1 MKTRL
6 LVIGGLAAIVA
17 VFWYVMRT
25 GSKEPELEYRYA
37 PVVKGEIVRSI
48 TATGVLVALTTVD
61 VKSKAGGIVEQLV
74 VDEGSE
80 VKRGDL
86 IAIIDPRDTQA
97 SYSQAEADLRQATA
111 RAAQAKVNYD
121 LQIAGSKTSVE
132 DAQVALETARIRLA
146 RAQIEAERQPT
157 LTESNLTSAK
167 AQLDLA
173 KQDLDVYERVTAPQI
188 RRDVSGS
195 LARAQADFDAAEA
208 DYTRQQELLKRG
220 FVSEGTVERAKATLE
235 AARAS
240 YTSAS
245 QRSQTLDREITAE
258 MERLRLA
265 LRRAQATQDDAIA
278 QRSQV
283 DIARRNLEE
292 SRKAVQQAEI
302 NLQKMIDAQL
312 NNRIRQSEV
321 VAAEAGTV
329 RSKVALDNAKV
340 QLESTTVV
348 APRDGVVTMKYLE
361 EGTIIPPGTS
371 TFAQGTSIVQLS
383 DVSKLFMECLV
394 DEADISDVR
403 KGQQVRITTEAFPGR
418 QFRGVVERVN
428 PAAATDN
435 NITAVKVR
443 IEVLPGHDLKLLPGM
458 NGTAE
463 FITMSK
469 PNVLVVPSQAV
480 NFEGEKATVKIKTAD
495 PLKPEVREVKT
506 GDTGNNGI
514 EVVEGLKEGDEVV
527 VAEIDIA
534 ALREI
539 QTRMEEAQEGG
550 GLAGGTR
557 PGGGRPRTQTT
568 TSGSGSGA
576 SPGGMQRPGTSGG
589 GTSGGAMPGGGGASG
604 GGPAGGGAPSGG
616 PPGGGSSGGGA
627 PRTGGS

>member
-17 VFWYVMRT
+17 VFWYVLRT

-80 VKRGDL
+80 VKKGDL

-111 RAAQAKVNYD
+111 RAAQAKVSYD

-146 RAQIEAERQPT
+146 RAQLEAERQPT

-195 LARAQADFDAAEA
+195 LARAKADFDAAEA
-208 DYTRQQELLKRG
+208 DYIRQQELLKRG
-220 FVSEGTVERAKATLE
+220 FVSQSAVERAKAALE

-265 LRRAQATQDDAIA
+265 LKRAQATHDDAVA

-312 NNRIRQSEV
+312 NNRIRQNEV

-418 QFRGVVERVN
+418 QFQGVVERIN

-469 PNVLVVPSQAV
+469 PNVLLVPSQAV
-480 NFEGEKATVKIKTAD
+480 SFEGESATVKVKTTN
-495 PLKPEVREVKT
+495 PLKPEVRQVKT

-514 EVVEGLKEGDEVV
+514 EVVEGLKEGEEVV

-557 PGGGRPRTQTT
+557 PGGRPRTQTT
-568 TSGSGSGA
+568 TGGGSGA
-576 SPGGMQRPGTSGG
+576 GARPGGMQGSGPSGG
-589 GTSGGAMPGGGGASG
+589 GAPSGTPGGAMPGGGGSSG
-604 GGPAGGGAPSGG
+604 SGAPSGG
-616 PPGGGSSGGGA
+616 GSPGGGS